1 MLDALRL
8 VIDVD
13 QSKGMGKMEGVEG
26 YGKEGRGVKGEKV
39 KVSIARKAIKVNHT

>member
-1 MLDALRL
+1 MLNALRL

-13 QSKGMGKMEGVEG
+13 QSKGMGNMEGVEG
-26 YGKEGRGVKGEKV
+26 MGRKGRGVKGEKV